1 MQAVWPGE
9 EPLLVRNYDYDA
21 QLVDGVILLTG
32 WSKWRVIG
40 STDCLIG
47 LVDGM
52 NDAGLAARGIRT
64 CGDAV
69 NLSRI
74 T

>member
-1 MQAVWPGE
+1 MAATLKRGSWLYRPPPYISGCSQAVWPGE

-40 STDCLIG
+40 STDCLIR
-47 LVDGM
+47 LV
-52 NDAGLAARGIRT
+52 T
-64 CGDAV
+64 V
-69 NLSRI
+69 
-74 T
+74 